1 MKYTPDEALSQ
12 ILRRSERIALRRKR
26 RSCQRLTGICSAL
39 LAVLV
44 LGITVMPEKLA
55 VTSAGSVYG
64 SFLLSREAGGYVL
77 IALIA
82 FVLGVTV
89 TLLCQKGRKKHDGMR
104 NGQSPDRLRTFA
116 QNDTEKCKLEKE

>member
-1 MKYTPDEALSQ
+1 
-12 ILRRSERIALRRKR
+12 
-26 RSCQRLTGICSAL
+26 
-39 LAVLV
+39 
-44 LGITVMPEKLA
+44 MPEKLA

-89 TLLCQKGRKKHDGMR
+89 TLLCLHYRKNQNKTGD
-104 NGQSPDRLRTFA
+104 GQSSAPH
-116 QNDTEKCKLEKE
+116 EKEVIQK

>member
-12 ILRRSERIALRRKR
+12 ILRRSERIAWRRIR

-44 LGITVMPEKLA
+44 LSITVMPGKNA

-77 IALIA
+77 VALIA

-89 TLLCQKGRKKHDGMR
+89 TLLCLHYRKK
-104 NGQSPDRLRTFA
+104 QDRSR
-116 QNDTEKCKLEKE
+116 D

>member
-12 ILRRSERIALRRKR
+12 ILRRSERIAWRRKR
-26 RSCQRLTGICSAL
+26 RSCQRLGGICSAL
-39 LAVLV
+39 LAVLA
-44 LGITVMPEKLA
+44 LSITVIPGKNA

-82 FVLGVTV
+82 FVLGIVVTV
-89 TLLCQKGRKKHDGMR
+89 LCLHYRKNEEIQQEAKVKEKHNERMLE
-104 NGQSPDRLRTFA
+104 QSI
-116 QNDTEKCKLEKE
+116 

>member
-1 MKYTPDEALSQ
+1 MHETDELILKYTPDEALSQ

-82 FVLGVTV
+82 FVLGVAV
-89 TLLCQKGRKKHDGMR
+89 TLLCQHCRKKQEDTR
-104 NGQSPDRLRTFA
+104 NEQSFASHKKERT
-116 QNDTEKCKLEKE
+116 QK

>member
-1 MKYTPDEALSQ
+1 MKYAPDEALTE
-12 ILRRSERIALRRKR
+12 ILRRSERVAWRRKR
-26 RSCQRLTGICSAL
+26 RSGQRLTGICSAL

-77 IALIA
+77 IGLIA
-82 FVLGVTV
+82 FVLGVAV
-89 TLLCQKGRKKHDGMR
+89 TLLCLHYRKNQNNTGD
-104 NGQSPDRLRTFA
+104 GQSSAPH
-116 QNDTEKCKLEKE
+116 EKEVIQK

>member
-1 MKYTPDEALSQ
+1 MKYAPDEALTE
-12 ILRRSERIALRRKR
+12 ILRRSEWVAWKGKR
-26 RSCQRLTGICSAL
+26 RSCQRLTCICSVL

-44 LGITVMPEKLA
+44 LGITVMPGKNA

-82 FVLGVTV
+82 FVLGVAV
-89 TLLCQKGRKKHDGMR
+89 TLLCLHYRKKQDGIR
-104 NGQSPDRLRTFA
+104 NGQFSAPPKREMR
-116 QNDTEKCKLEKE
+116 QK

>member
-1 MKYTPDEALSQ
+1 MLALS
-12 ILRRSERIALRRKR
+12 
-26 RSCQRLTGICSAL
+26 
-39 LAVLV
+39 
-44 LGITVMPEKLA
+44 ITVIPGKNA

-89 TLLCQKGRKKHDGMR
+89 TLLCLRYRKKQDATKDE
-104 NGQSPDRLRTFA
+104 QSFA
-116 QNDTEKCKLEKE
+116 SYEKEVIRK

>member
-1 MKYTPDEALSQ
+1 MKYAPDEALSQ

-26 RSCQRLTGICSAL
+26 RSCQRLGGICSAL
-39 LAVLV
+39 LAVLA
-44 LGITVMPEKLA
+44 LSITVMPGRTA

-82 FVLGVTV
+82 FVLGVAV
-89 TLLCQKGRKKHDGMR
+89 TLLCQRYRKRKTSHKEGCYPDG
-104 NGQSPDRLRTFA
+104 Q
-116 QNDTEKCKLEKE
+116 KE

>member
-12 ILRRSERIALRRKR
+12 ILRRSERVALRRKR
-26 RSCQRLTGICSAL
+26 RSCQRLGGICSAL

-44 LGITVMPEKLA
+44 LGITVMPEKDA
-55 VTSAGSVYG
+55 VTSADSVYG

-89 TLLCQKGRKKHDGMR
+89 TLLCLRYRKKQDATKDE
-104 NGQSPDRLRTFA
+104 QSFA
-116 QNDTEKCKLEKE
+116 SYEKEVIRK

>member
-64 SFLLSREAGGYVL
+64 SFLRSREAGGYAL

-82 FVLGVTV
+82 FVLGVAV
-89 TLLCQKGRKKHDGMR
+89 TLLCQHCRKKQEDTR
-104 NGQSPDRLRTFA
+104 NEQSFASHKKERT
-116 QNDTEKCKLEKE
+116 QK

>member
-1 MKYTPDEALSQ
+1 MRTISAFCWNATEKALCCF
-12 ILRRSERIALRRKR
+12 L
-26 RSCQRLTGICSAL
+26 CSAL

-82 FVLGVTV
+82 FVLGVAV
-89 TLLCQKGRKKHDGMR
+89 TLLCLHYRKKQDDTR
-104 NGQSPDRLRTFA
+104 DEQSFTSY
-116 QNDTEKCKLEKE
+116 EKERIQK

>member
-1 MKYTPDEALSQ
+1 MKYTPNEALSQ

-82 FVLGVTV
+82 FVLGVAV
-89 TLLCQKGRKKHDGMR
+89 TLLCQHCRKKQEDTR
-104 NGQSPDRLRTFA
+104 NEQSFA
-116 QNDTEKCKLEKE
+116 SHKKERIQK

>member
-1 MKYTPDEALSQ
+1 MKYTPDEALAE
-12 ILRRSERIALRRKR
+12 IMHRSERIALQRIR

-82 FVLGVTV
+82 FVLGVAV
-89 TLLCQKGRKKHDGMR
+89 TLLCLHYRKKQDDTR
-104 NGQSPDRLRTFA
+104 DEQSFTSY
-116 QNDTEKCKLEKE
+116 EKERIQK

>member
-26 RSCQRLTGICSAL
+26 RSCQRLGGICSTL
-39 LAVLV
+39 LAVLA
-44 LGITVMPEKLA
+44 LSITVMPGRIA

-82 FVLGVTV
+82 FVLGVAV
-89 TLLCQKGRKKHDGMR
+89 TLLCLRYRKKQDATKDE
-104 NGQSPDRLRTFA
+104 QSFA
-116 QNDTEKCKLEKE
+116 SYEKERTQK

>member
-12 ILRRSERIALRRKR
+12 ILRRSERIAWRRKR
-26 RSCQRLTGICSAL
+26 RSCQRLGGICSAL
-39 LAVLV
+39 LAVLA
-44 LGITVMPEKLA
+44 LSITVIPGKPA

-82 FVLGVTV
+82 FVLGVAV
-89 TLLCQKGRKKHDGMR
+89 TLLCLHYRKKQDGIR
-104 NGQSPDRLRTFA
+104 NGQFSAPP
-116 QNDTEKCKLEKE
+116 KKEMIQK

>member
-1 MKYTPDEALSQ
+1 MKYAPDEALAE
-12 ILRRSERIALRRKR
+12 ILRRSERVTLRRKR

-44 LGITVMPEKLA
+44 LSITVMPEKLA

-77 IALIA
+77 IGLIA
-82 FVLGVTV
+82 FVLGVSV
-89 TLLCQKGRKKHDGMR
+89 TLLCLHCRKKHDGVR
-104 NGQSPDRLRTFA
+104 TGQPPDRLRTFA

>member
-26 RSCQRLTGICSAL
+26 RSCQRLGGICSAL
-39 LAVLV
+39 LAVLA
-44 LGITVMPEKLA
+44 LGITVMPEKLS

-77 IALIA
+77 IGLIA
-82 FVLGVTV
+82 FVLGVAV
-89 TLLCQKGRKKHDGMR
+89 TLLCLHYRKNQNKTGDE
-104 NGQSPDRLRTFA
+104 QSSAPH
-116 QNDTEKCKLEKE
+116 EKEVIRK

>member
-1 MKYTPDEALSQ
+1 MKYTTDEALAE
-12 ILRRSERIALRRKR
+12 IMHRSERIALQRIR

-77 IALIA
+77 IGLIA
-82 FVLGVTV
+82 FALGVAV
-89 TLLCQKGRKKHDGMR
+89 TLLCLRYRKKQDATKDE
-104 NGQSPDRLRTFA
+104 QSFA
-116 QNDTEKCKLEKE
+116 SYEKERTQK